1 MRTQMIRFQD
11 RQTLCVFPD
20 QPSNLEHSISEL
32 GLELGRPVLV
42 LIGGEFD
49 EQQADAI
56 RRAILHVCEVA
67 EEQNGIVICGGTDMG
82 VMAEMGQIRSQKGY
96 KFPLVGVAPEAMV
109 TWPAGPHSGKFL
121 GWGEKR
127 WQLEPHYTHFILV
140 PGSQFGEESSWI
152 VDTATLLSRER
163 RSVTVLI
170 NGGEVSR
177 KDIELSLK
185 KGRPVIALS
194 RTGRLADEL
203 ASDPERDKLITVIP
217 ANAEQRILNA
227 IRAALSINE
236 QKPVAPSADPRNVVQ
251 DQVNSIKEH

>member
-1 MRTQMIRFQD
+1 MMRTQAINFPHH
-11 RQTLCVFPD
+11 QTLCVFPNE
-20 QPSNLEHSISEL
+20 PSNLERAISEL
-32 GLELGRPVLV
+32 GLEIGRPVIV

-67 EEQNGIVICGGTDMG
+67 EEQNGIVVCGGTDMG
-82 VMAEMGQIRSQKGY
+82 VMAEMGQIRARKGY

-109 TWPAGPHSGKFL
+109 TWPDGPHSGKFL

-127 WQLEPHYTHFILV
+127 WQLEPHYSHFILV

-152 VDTATLLSRER
+152 IDTATLLSGER
-163 RSVTVLI
+163 RSVTILI

-177 KDIELSLK
+177 KDIDLSLK

-203 ASDPERDKLITVIP
+203 ARDPDRNKLVAVIP
-217 ANAEQRILNA
+217 VHSEQRFVEA
-227 IRAALSINE
+227 IRAAISLAEKS
-236 QKPVAPSADPRNVVQ
+236 PVT
-251 DQVNSIKEH
+251 

>member
-1 MRTQMIRFQD
+1 MMRTQAINFPDQ
-11 RQTLCVFPD
+11 QTLCVFPD
-20 QPSNLEHSISEL
+20 KPSNLEQAISEL
-32 GLELGRPVLV
+32 GLEIGRPVIV
-42 LIGGEFD
+42 LIGGGFD

-56 RRAILHVCEVA
+56 RRAILHICEVA
-67 EEQNGIVICGGTDMG
+67 EQQNGIVICGGTDMG

-109 TWPAGPHSGKFL
+109 TWSGGPHSGKFL

-127 WQLEPHYTHFILV
+127 WQLEPHYSHFILV

-152 VDTATLLSRER
+152 VDAATLLSGER
-163 RSVTVLI
+163 RSVTILI
-170 NGGEVSR
+170 NGGDVSR

-203 ASDPERDKLITVIP
+203 AREPERNKLISIIP
-217 ANAEQRILNA
+217 VHSEQRFVEA
-227 IRAALSINE
+227 IHAAISLAEKS
-236 QKPVAPSADPRNVVQ
+236 PVT
-251 DQVNSIKEH
+251 